1 MIPHWSWDYPTQQI
15 TVVSFPDHLSSLLPS
30 PPGLIEDQ
38 WPPTQLLYLGLYLKE
53 LGCKTI
59 IVETHYIDRDYIHD
73 HALFY
78 ARSLRDY
85 PNSCQRWH
93 FFSEDLNTEQW
104 QELFHAASTATLK
117 EHEQRFGS
125 SYLGFTVIRPLPGSP
140 VGRTVLRTYGSHP
153 ESGFT
158 RSFPTLRDYTIHLAG
173 IKLVVPGLAF
183 QQQDQGVSACAT
195 TALWSALQNIAR
207 AEEFHVPTPAEI
219 TQSASRYLL
228 SSSVGRSLPSE
239 GLTVQQLC
247 EATRAAGLH
256 PLVLPSTSIDD
267 DRAQVFGYIS
277 SGFAP
282 VLTIRPVPGD
292 DGHAVCGVGMKLGD
306 IPPQA
311 DPTLQFQDAAAALR
325 AVYVHDDRLGPYA
338 AAHLSPWTLSGGK
351 IATGLTIEW
360 PDHAVPAEISI
371 LLATIVP
378 LPEKLR
384 MPLRRVRNLG
394 LALAQATAQ
403 LVEADGLKVI
413 LTCRFRTG
421 VEYRE
426 SAFGFGLTDEGLY
439 ALACKTVLSRYI
451 GVIELSVP
459 NGPLY
464 DVLLDATETRAN
476 PSALAVVQHP
486 RLPARCQQG
495 LAAIAK
501 KFGAALIA

>member
-1 MIPHWSWDYPTQQI
+1 
-15 TVVSFPDHLSSLLPS
+15 V
-30 PPGLIEDQ
+30 
-38 WPPTQLLYLGLYLKE
+38 YLGLYLKE

-59 IVETHYIDRDYIHD
+59 VVESHYIDRDYIHD

-78 ARSLRDY
+78 AKSLRDY
-85 PNSCQRWH
+85 SNACQRWH
-93 FFSEDLNTEQW
+93 FFKEDLDEEQW
-104 QELFHAASTATLK
+104 HQLFHAASATTLTQ
-117 EHEQRFGS
+117 HEQRFDH

-140 VGRTVLRTYGSHP
+140 VGRTVLRTYGPHT
-153 ESGFT
+153 ETGMT
-158 RSFPTLRDYTIHLAG
+158 RTFPTLRDYPVHLAG
-173 IKLVVPGLAF
+173 IKLIVPGLAF

-219 TQSASRYLL
+219 TQAASRYLL

-256 PLVLPSTSIDD
+256 PLVLPSTSVED
-267 DRAQVFGYIS
+267 DRAQIFGYVS

-282 VLTIRPVPGD
+282 VLTIRPVLAD
-292 DGHAVCGVGMKLGD
+292 DGHAICGVGLKLAD
-306 IPPQA
+306 IPPQT
-311 DPTLQFQDAAAALR
+311 DPALKFQDRAAALR

-338 AAHLSPWTLSGGK
+338 AAHLSPWTLGNGK

-360 PDHAVPAEISI
+360 PDRAVPAEISI
-371 LLATIVP
+371 LLATIIP

-403 LVEADGLKVI
+403 LLQPHGVNVI

-421 VEYRE
+421 VEYRH
-426 SAFGFGLTDEGLY
+426 SACGFGLTDQGLY
-439 ALACKTVLSRYI
+439 ALACTTVLSRYV
-451 GVIELSVP
+451 GVIELSAT

-476 PSALAVVQHP
+476 PSALVVVQHP
-486 RLPARCQQG
+486 AFPTPGQPG